1 MMFGWKRKLKPVN
14 PTQELASKVV
24 GALNAA
30 KIPCTLVEIC
40 NSNRYL
46 SRQSAFRVKRMLDIL
61 VQDGR
66 VKVLRKESDETGHME
81 LFYFTKE

>member
-1 MMFGWKRKLKPVN
+1 MMFSWKRKLKPVN

-30 KIPCTLVEIC
+30 KTPRTLVEVC

-46 SRQSAFRVKRMLDIL
+46 SRQSVFRVKRMLDTL
-61 VQDGR
+61 VQDKR
-66 VKVLRKESDETGHME
+66 VDVIRKESETGHME
-81 LFYFTKE
+81 LFYFVKE

>member
-14 PTQELASKVV
+14 PTQELTSKIV

-30 KIPCTLVEIC
+30 KTPCTLIEIC

-66 VKVLRKESDETGHME
+66 VKVLRKESETGHME
-81 LFYFTKE
+81 LFYFVKE

>member
-1 MMFGWKRKLKPVN
+1 MFGWKRKLRPVN

-30 KIPCTLVEIC
+30 KTPRTLVEVC

-46 SRQSAFRVKRMLDIL
+46 SQQSAFRVKRMLDTL
-61 VQDGR
+61 VLDGR
-66 VKVLRKESDETGHME
+66 VKVLRKESETGHME
-81 LFYFTKE
+81 LFYFIEKE

>member
-1 MMFGWKRKLKPVN
+1 MFGWKRKLRPVN

-30 KIPCTLVEIC
+30 KTPRTLVEVC

-46 SRQSAFRVKRMLDIL
+46 SQQSAFRVKRMLDTL

-66 VKVLRKESDETGHME
+66 VKVLRKKSETGHME
-81 LFYFTKE
+81 LFYFIKKE